1 MLKHSH
7 MRIRFSVLAITS
19 IFLCDQTALVAQA
32 GDELGG
38 GPYERL
44 LIRGGT
50 VIDGTGA
57 PPIGRTDIL
66 VEGNRIVEVRGWM
79 SPPGSSET
87 PTRVIDATGMYVLPG
102 FVDLHGHIRDQPAG
116 LPPEYIYKT
125 WLAHGITTVRD
136 AASHR
141 GVISS
146 LEQQKLSAAN
156 DIVAPRIF
164 VYVRTDGAY
173 TSQQR
178 EFDGVAITTPE
189 TARAY
194 VRWAAEQGVDGFKS
208 YGFAPP
214 IFEALV
220 DEAKQ
225 HKLGTAVHLAQ
236 MAVAR
241 LNAVD
246 AARLGVTTLEHFY
259 GLGEALLDGNVVQNY
274 VSGYDYNDE
283 VDRFRGVGL
292 MWREAAEPGTAKWN
306 EVMNALL
313 ETGVTLDPTMVIYS
327 TFRDVDRAENMP
339 WLDEYTHPGTLS
351 LFRPSRE
358 VHAAFHY
365 HWTTQYETEWKWMFK
380 KWMTFLNEFKNRG
393 GRVTIGTDA
402 GVGLQVYGFSFI
414 RDMELFHEAGFNP
427 LEVISAATRSG
438 AEAIFEPKEQPIQF
452 GVLEPGY
459 LADLVIVKEN
469 PLDNFKVLYATGT
482 YHVDEETGEIGRSEG
497 IKYVVKDGIV
507 YDADLLRQDLLNM
520 VAEAKRSPTWS
531 AGGVERR

>member
-189 TARAY
+189 TARSY

-214 IFEALV
+214 IF
-220 DEAKQ
+220 
-225 HKLGTAVHLAQ
+225 
-236 MAVAR
+236 
-241 LNAVD
+241 
-246 AARLGVTTLEHFY
+246 
-259 GLGEALLDGNVVQNY
+259 
-274 VSGYDYNDE
+274 
-283 VDRFRGVGL
+283 
-292 MWREAAEPGTAKWN
+292 
-306 EVMNALL
+306 
-313 ETGVTLDPTMVIYS
+313 
-327 TFRDVDRAENMP
+327 
-339 WLDEYTHPGTLS
+339 
-351 LFRPSRE
+351 
-358 VHAAFHY
+358 
-365 HWTTQYETEWKWMFK
+365 
-380 KWMTFLNEFKNRG
+380 
-393 GRVTIGTDA
+393 
-402 GVGLQVYGFSFI
+402 
-414 RDMELFHEAGFNP
+414 
-427 LEVISAATRSG
+427 
-438 AEAIFEPKEQPIQF
+438 
-452 GVLEPGY
+452 
-459 LADLVIVKEN
+459 
-469 PLDNFKVLYATGT
+469 
-482 YHVDEETGEIGRSEG
+482 
-497 IKYVVKDGIV
+497 
-507 YDADLLRQDLLNM
+507 
-520 VAEAKRSPTWS
+520 
-531 AGGVERR
+531 